1 MNTESVQFR
10 TLGEDHRQLRPARA
24 AKPLCSPPP
33 PHTHTHT
40 PPPLTPTPPHPSHT
54 LLLTVAFMPDP
65 WMLQRTQQIQIQM
78 CLDLQSVQPTY
89 CYGRFRISQ
98 GGGQKSVA
106 PPGRSKFRK
115 YHTYEGAGVGDC
127 LRCELVA
134 FSQCRHYE
142 CSTFYN
148 SCHGTVLTTQLAF
161 HALHTQC
168 CLGLLARSLPMLV
181 AFD

>member
-1 MNTESVQFR
+1 MNTESVEFR
-10 TLGEDHRQLRPARA
+10 TLGEDHRQLRPSRA

-33 PHTHTHT
+33 PA
-40 PPPLTPTPPHPSHT
+40 PPPHHPYPSPTPPHPSHT
-54 LLLTVAFMPDP
+54 HPSSPLRLCQIPGFCNVLNRYSDTDVFGSSVRSADVLL
-65 WMLQRTQQIQIQM
+65 WQ
-78 CLDLQSVQPTY
+78 VQNFT
-89 CYGRFRISQ
+89 GR
-98 GGGQKSVA
+98 QKSVA

-142 CSTFYN
+142 CSTFYS

-168 CLGLLARSLPMLV
+168 CLGLHARSLPMFV